1 MRNFVCNCFP
11 IFLVF
16 VGLACNTSNGA
27 TLKTENV
34 FLIISDGFRWQEVFT
49 GAEERLISKEL
60 GGVKNTNA
68 LRAEYWRTTAQER
81 REQLLPFFWTTIASR
96 GQLLGN
102 QNKGSVVTVTNG
114 KKFSYPGYNEM
125 ITGSGDPRITSNDKK
140 PNPNT
145 NVFEWLN
152 MQPAFKGRIAVLG
165 TWDAFPYIFNCERSR
180 LPIWPA
186 WEPKLA
192 SIEIT
197 PPQNVIDFLRDNT
210 PIWDEMTY
218 DSLLI
223 NTATDYLKKKKP
235 RLAFFGFGETDE
247 WAHAGRYD
255 LYLASAHHFDSFV
268 RRLWETCQSIS
279 QYKNKT
285 TFIVS
290 ADHGRGSGPED
301 WKSHGEKIER
311 SEGIWLAVMGPD
323 TPPLGERTQSDPH
336 TQSQIAATIAAL
348 LRADFHAAFPNS
360 GEPIQELLGARKASG
375 E

>member
-1 MRNFVCNCFP
+1 MFKNT
-11 IFLVF
+11 FLRILPVLWLF
-16 VGLACNTSNGA
+16 FFLFLPVSAAS
-27 TLKTENV
+27 LKTENV

-68 LRAEYWRTTAQER
+68 LRAEYWANTSEDR
-81 REQLLPFFWTTIASR
+81 RQKLLPFFWTEIAAH

-102 QNKGSVVTVTNG
+102 QQKGSVVTVTNG

-125 ITGSGDPRITSNDKK
+125 ITGAGDPRINSNDKK

-152 MQPAFKGRIAVLG
+152 ARAPFRGRVAVLG

-180 LPIWPA
+180 LPVWPS
-186 WEPKLA
+186 WEPQFSSL
-192 SIEIT
+192 EISAPIAVT
-197 PPQNVIDFLRDNT
+197 TFMRDNT
-210 PIWDEMTY
+210 PIWEDMTY
-218 DSLLI
+218 DSCLI
-223 NTATDYLKKKKP
+223 NTATDYIKKKKP
-235 RLAFFGFGETDE
+235 RIAFFGFGETDE

-255 LYLASAHHFDSFV
+255 LYLASAHHFDAFV
-268 RRLWETCQSIS
+268 RRLWETCQSIR

-290 ADHGRGSGPED
+290 ADHGRGGGPED
-301 WKSHGEKIER
+301 WKSHGEKIEGA
-311 SEGIWLAVMGPD
+311 EGIWLAVIGPD
-323 TPPLGERTQSDPH
+323 TPPLGERSHTEPH

-348 LRADFHAAFPNS
+348 LGADFHAAFPNS
-360 GEPIQELLGARKASG
+360 GVPIVDILGQ
-375 E
+375 